1 MSSKENKDHNGETD
15 TTQAKE
21 STSHCEKIE
30 ILSVDLLDQNR
41 DLVTE
46 LREFARSLKLE
57 FGWHYL
63 LDIIWTLTQ
72 LGAVEQKHIMDAGAG
87 TGLMQWWLA
96 ENGAQVISVDRVSRA
111 NLPLRFRNR
120 YYVQGLRPDDLNS
133 PGLFFTT
140 YNQEGSGSA
149 SRSTARKLVSQG
161 RYLFEMTQ
169 YLSRNYFKGSDKEV
183 SRGRVSIY
191 NQNLAHLIDIADD
204 SFDAVLAISALE
216 HNTKDGLKMVA
227 RELLRVLKPG
237 GVLLATLCAARDQ
250 DWWHVP
256 SSGWCYTGNSLKN
269 IFQFGDDTPS
279 NYDQYD
285 QLFNQLK
292 NCDDLRNNLAEFY
305 FKSGNNG
312 MPWGKWYPQ
321 YQPVGVCK
329 IKGKK
334 GQ

>member
-1 MSSKENKDHNGETD
+1 MSPRENTDHNGETV
-15 TTQAKE
+15 TTQVKE
-21 STSHCEKIE
+21 RTSHCEKIE
-30 ILSVDLLDQNR
+30 ILSTDLLDRNR

-46 LREFARSLKLE
+46 LRGFAHSLKLE

-63 LDIIWTLTQ
+63 LDIIWILTQ
-72 LGAVEQKHIMDAGAG
+72 LGEVERKHIMDAGAG

-120 YYVQGLRPDDLNS
+120 YDVQGLRPEDLNS
-133 PGLFFTT
+133 PGLFITT
-140 YNQEGSGSA
+140 YNQVGSGPA
-149 SRSTARKLVSQG
+149 PRSTTRKLVSQG

-169 YLSRNYFKGSDKEV
+169 YLSRNYFKGSDKKA
-183 SRGRVSIY
+183 SRGQVSIY
-191 NQNLAHLIDIADD
+191 NQDLAHLIGIPDD

-216 HNTKDGLKMVA
+216 HNTKDGLKIVA

-269 IFQFGDDTPS
+269 LFQFGDDTPS

-292 NCDDLRNNLAEFY
+292 NCGDLRDNLADFY
-305 FKSGNNG
+305 FKSGDNG
-312 MPWGKWYPQ
+312 MPWGKWDPQ

>member
-1 MSSKENKDHNGETD
+1 MSSRENTNYIGETD
-15 TTQAKE
+15 TTQVTE
-21 STSHCEKIE
+21 STSYCEKIE

-41 DLVTE
+41 DLVAE

-72 LGAVEQKHIMDAGAG
+72 LGAVERKRIMDAGAG
-87 TGLMQWWLA
+87 TGVMQWWLA

-120 YYVQGLRPDDLNS
+120 YDVQGLRPDDLNS
-133 PGLFFTT
+133 PGLFIMT
-140 YNQEGSGSA
+140 YNQENSESA
-149 SRSTARKLVSQG
+149 SRSTVKKLVSQG
-161 RYLFEMTQ
+161 HYLFEMMQ
-169 YLSRNYFKGSDKEV
+169 YLSRNFFKGSDKKM

-204 SFDAVLAISALE
+204 SLDAVLAISALE

-237 GVLLATLCAARDQ
+237 GVLLATLCAARDH

-256 SSGWCYTGNSLKN
+256 SSGWCYTRNSLEG
-269 IFQFGDDTPS
+269 IFQFGEDTPS

-285 QLFNQLK
+285 LLFNQLK
-292 NCDDLRNNLAEFY
+292 NCDDLRDNLAEFY
-305 FKSGNNG
+305 FKSGDNG
-312 MPWGKWYPQ
+312 MPWGKWHPQ

-329 IKGKK
+329 VKGKK
-334 GQ
+334 E

>member
-1 MSSKENKDHNGETD
+1 MPPRENTDHNFETD
-15 TTQAKE
+15 TTQVTE
-21 STSHCEKIE
+21 STSYCEKIE
-30 ILSVDLLDQNR
+30 ILSVDLLNQNR
-41 DLVTE
+41 DLVAE

-63 LDIIWTLTQ
+63 LDITWTLTQ
-72 LGAVEQKHIMDAGAG
+72 LGVVERKRIMDAGAG
-87 TGLMQWWLA
+87 TGVMQWWLA

-120 YYVQGLRPDDLNS
+120 YDVRGLRPDDLNS
-133 PGLFFTT
+133 PGLFITT
-140 YNQEGSGSA
+140 YNQEGSESA
-149 SRSTARKLVSQG
+149 SQSTARKLVSQG
-161 RYLFEMTQ
+161 HYLFEMTQ
-169 YLSRNYFKGSDKEV
+169 YLSRNYFKGSDKKV

-204 SFDAVLAISALE
+204 SLDAVLAISALE

-256 SSGWCYTGNSLKN
+256 SSGWCYTGNSLED
-269 IFQFGDDTPS
+269 IFQFGEDTPS

-285 QLFNQLK
+285 LLFNQLK
-292 NCDDLRNNLAEFY
+292 NCNDLRDNLAEFY
-305 FKSGNNG
+305 FKSGDNG
-312 MPWGKWYPQ
+312 MPWGKWHPQ

-329 IKGKK
+329 VKGKK